1 MKSSL
6 AESLMK
12 LVDDGLRVFRTR
24 DGVRLTDEQIE
35 ERTNNI
41 VAALLGNYLIVSHVE
56 AEEPLR
62 YAVIGP
68 VQELPQWSEADDA
81 RMVDWNDPRISRW
94 EPGQYRRAFA
104 SREELAALY
113 ADGKPRGHLATCRCD
128 KCDTVDRSVKS

>member
-1 MKSSL
+1 MRSSI
-6 AESLMK
+6 AESLTK

-35 ERTNNI
+35 ERTNNL

-68 VQELPQWSEADDA
+68 VQELP
-81 RMVDWNDPRISRW
+81 DWGDPRITGW
-94 EPGQYRRAFA
+94 QAGQYRRAFA

-113 ADGKPRGHLATCRCD
+113 SDGKPRGHLTTCRCD
-128 KCDTVDRSVKS
+128 KCDDFDRGVRSVKS

>member
-12 LVDDGLRVFRTR
+12 LVDDGLRVFVTR

-68 VQELPQWSEADDA
+68 VQELPN
-81 RMVDWNDPRISRW
+81 WNDPRISGR
-94 EPGQYRRAFA
+94 PI
-104 SREELAALY
+104 
-113 ADGKPRGHLATCRCD
+113 GHTWSCQCTACHTY
-128 KCDTVDRSVKS
+128 KMSVRS

>member
-12 LVDDGLRVFRTR
+12 LVDDGLRVFVTR

-68 VQELPQWSEADDA
+68 VQELPEWG
-81 RMVDWNDPRISRW
+81 DPRISGVPVGHTW
-94 EPGQYRRAFA
+94 SCQCTPCHTYKFNRR
-104 SREELAALY
+104 S
-113 ADGKPRGHLATCRCD
+113 
-128 KCDTVDRSVKS
+128 S

>member
-1 MKSSL
+1 VPVLEGVMKSSL

-68 VQELPQWSEADDA
+68 VQELP
-81 RMVDWNDPRISRW
+81 DWNDPRISGR
-94 EPGQYRRAFA
+94 PV
-104 SREELAALY
+104 
-113 ADGKPRGHLATCRCD
+113 GHYWNCRCD
-128 KCDTVDRSVKS
+128 RCDTANRSVKS